1 MKLAES
7 PRHGTGQ
14 PPVHF
19 LSPSAKGNQNDL
31 ITPLTP
37 ESITEKLKRA
47 EERRLSLEQL
57 RATLLAAENNRPVEV
72 IKIKDQQAE
81 GIKNNKKI
89 NLLKNFY
96 FIVEFKKQTEEKL
109 QKKLES
115 AKENRER
122 VLQAKVEKAK
132 APIEKGLANVQ
143 QNLAKLE
150 EERQLLQE
158 KINQK
163 LNTAETSKEFLLF
176 LLNYFVF
183 FCKDRQEQLDRLME
197 KLIEHDKKIEAIKN
211 QTRTET
217 ITTEETE

>member
-1 MKLAES
+1 METPKRLTTITITDTSSNVSESSGGLAFEVKLAESS
-7 PRHGTGQ
+7 PRHGTIQ
-14 PPVHF
+14 PPLHF
-19 LSPSAKGNQNDL
+19 LSPSGKTNQNDL
-31 ITPLTP
+31 MTPLTP

-57 RATLLAAENNRPVEV
+57 RSTLLAAENNRPGE
-72 IKIKDQQAE
+72 ISKIKDQQAE
-81 GIKNNKKI
+81 
-89 NLLKNFY
+89 
-96 FIVEFKKQTEEKL
+96 EFRKQTEEKL

-132 APIEKGLANVQ
+132 APVEKGLAVVQ

-163 LNTAETSKEFLLF
+163 LNTAES
-176 LLNYFVF
+176 N
-183 FCKDRQEQLDRLME
+183 RQEQLDRLME
-197 KLIEHDKKIEAIKN
+197 KLIEHDKKIEIIKS
-211 QTRTET
+211 QTRVET
-217 ITTEETE
+217 NLTEEME

>member
-1 MKLAES
+1 METPKRNAATTITISEASATLAESSGGLAFEVRLAES
-7 PRHGTGQ
+7 PRHIGAIH
-14 PPVHF
+14 PPAHF
-19 LSPSAKGNQNDL
+19 LSPSAKGNQNEL
-31 ITPLTP
+31 TTPLTP
-37 ESITEKLKRA
+37 ESIIEKLKRA

-72 IKIKDQQAE
+72 SKIKDQQAE
-81 GIKNNKKI
+81 
-89 NLLKNFY
+89 
-96 FIVEFKKQTEEKL
+96 EFKKQTEEKL

-163 LNTAETSKEFLLF
+163 LNTAET
-176 LLNYFVF
+176 N
-183 FCKDRQEQLDRLME
+183 RQEQLDRLME
-197 KLIEHDKKIEAIKN
+197 KLNEHDKKIEAIKSLPK
-211 QTRTET
+211 TDT
-217 ITTEETE
+217 ISIEETQ

>member
-1 MKLAES
+1 METPKRTVTTITISEPSATLAESSGGLAFEVKLAES
-7 PRHGTGQ
+7 PRHNGNIL
-14 PPVHF
+14 PPSHF
-19 LSPSAKGNQNDL
+19 LSPSAKGNQTDL

-37 ESITEKLKRA
+37 ESIIEKLKRA

-72 IKIKDQQAE
+72 SKIKDQQAE
-81 GIKNNKKI
+81 
-89 NLLKNFY
+89 
-96 FIVEFKKQTEEKL
+96 EFKKQTEEKL

-163 LNTAETSKEFLLF
+163 LNTAET
-176 LLNYFVF
+176 N
-183 FCKDRQEQLDRLME
+183 RQEQLDRLME
-197 KLIEHDKKIEAIKN
+197 KLNEHDKKIEAIKSLPK
-211 QTRTET
+211 TDT
-217 ITTEETE
+217 ISIEETQ

>member
-1 MKLAES
+1 METPKRLTTITITDTSSNVSESSGGLAFEVKLAESS
-7 PRHGTGQ
+7 PRHGTIQ
-14 PPVHF
+14 PPLHF
-19 LSPSAKGNQNDL
+19 LSPSGKTNHNDL

-57 RATLLAAENNRPVEV
+57 RSTLLAAENNRPGE
-72 IKIKDQQAE
+72 ISKIKDQQAE
-81 GIKNNKKI
+81 
-89 NLLKNFY
+89 
-96 FIVEFKKQTEEKL
+96 EFRKQTEEKL

-132 APIEKGLANVQ
+132 APIEKGLAVVQ

-163 LNTAETSKEFLLF
+163 LNTAES
-176 LLNYFVF
+176 N
-183 FCKDRQEQLDRLME
+183 RQEQLDRLME
-197 KLIEHDKKIEAIKN
+197 KLIEHDKKIEIIKS
-211 QTRTET
+211 QTRVET
-217 ITTEETE
+217 NLTEEME

>member
-1 MKLAES
+1 MFLVAPKRTTTTITVSEASATLAESAGGLAFEVKLAES
-7 PRHGTGQ
+7 PRHAGNIL
-14 PPVHF
+14 PPSHF

-31 ITPLTP
+31 AAPLTP

-57 RATLLAAENNRPVEV
+57 RATLLAAENSRPTEV
-72 IKIKDQQAE
+72 SKIKDQQAE
-81 GIKNNKKI
+81 GTDRSA
-89 NLLKNFY
+89 LSTVPSLF
-96 FIVEFKKQTEEKL
+96 VAEFKKQTEEKL

-132 APIEKGLANVQ
+132 APVEKGLASVQ

-158 KINQK
+158 KINAK
-163 LNTAETSKEFLLF
+163 LNTAETSRHESDVRAERRALRS
-176 LLNYFVF
+176 V
-183 FCKDRQEQLDRLME
+183 
-197 KLIEHDKKIEAIKN
+197 
-211 QTRTET
+211 
-217 ITTEETE
+217 

>member
-1 MKLAES
+1 METPKRTTTANGITTTVAEAAGGVAFEVLLGES
-7 PRHGTGQ
+7 PRPGTTGQ
-14 PPVHF
+14 PPAHF
-19 LSPSAKGNQNDL
+19 LSPSTKGNQTDSFP
-31 ITPLTP
+31 PLTP

-81 GIKNNKKI
+81 
-89 NLLKNFY
+89 
-96 FIVEFKKQTEEKL
+96 EFKKQTEEKL

-132 APIEKGLANVQ
+132 GPIEKGLATVQ

-163 LNTAETSKEFLLF
+163 LNTAET
-176 LLNYFVF
+176 N
-183 FCKDRQEQLDRLME
+183 RQEQLDRLLE
-197 KLIEHDKKIEAIKN
+197 KLNEHDKKIEAIKN
-211 QTRTET
+211 QTKSEI
-217 ITTEETE
+217 ITTTDETE